1 MARSSSSRTPLLA
14 VVALAIGLAAAYL
27 SDCAGFGL
35 GSGAGTASSDND
47 AKTESTPDPERETPP
62 PEADAKVGAAERVV
76 VVEGAQCRLGTAPLG
91 SCDAVCQTLVEVPGP
106 VTLDGIAGSHRV
118 VDTLRQC
125 LEDGKVDVRMKS
137 P

>member
-14 VVALAIGLAAAYL
+14 VLALAVGLAAAYL

-35 GSGAGTASSDND
+35 GSGSGSASSDED
-47 AKTESTPDPERETPP
+47 AKAQSPEPERETPP
-62 PEADAKVGAAERVV
+62 PEADAKAGAAERVV
-76 VVEGAQCRLGTAPLG
+76 VVEGSQCRLGTAPLG
-91 SCDAVCQTLVEVPGP
+91 SCDALCKTLVEAPGP
-106 VTLDGIAGSHRV
+106 VTLDGVAGSHQV

-125 LEDGKVDVRMKS
+125 LEDGEVDVRMKG

>member
-14 VVALAIGLAAAYL
+14 VIALAVGLAAAYL

-35 GSGAGTASSDND
+35 GSGSGAASSDDD
-47 AKTESTPDPERETPP
+47 AKSEATPEPAEQAPP
-62 PEADAKVGAAERVV
+62 PDADAKAGASERVV
-76 VVEGAQCRLGTAPLG
+76 VVEGAQCRLGTQPLG
-91 SCDAVCQTLVEVPGP
+91 SCDELCKTLVAAPGP
-106 VTLDGIAGSHRV
+106 VTLDGVAGSHQV

-125 LEDGKVDVRMKS
+125 LENGKVDVRMKG